1 MSRIN
6 VIRYLDHVFHCFP
19 YISMNFHIPNRIRIK
34 NASPKGHPASGC
46 GSQQG
51 FFMFVLVE
59 FQGISNLLEVST
71 HPAIFCM
78 FWSTS
83 LHHLTG
89 PYQSIALLF
98 SCLHHAHSWNMT
110 KCSRQGCP
118 CSSWWGIG
126 LSASVSPW
134 HKEISGCE
142 AWSPTVT
149 GKHLACKPIQSP
161 QNRVAI
167 QSVCSRSM

>member
-1 MSRIN
+1 MWF
-6 VIRYLDHVFHCFP
+6 VVFST
-19 YISMNFHIPNRIRIK
+19 IT
-34 NASPKGHPASGC
+34 
-46 GSQQG
+46 QQG

-118 CSSWWGIG
+118 CSSWWGTG

-149 GKHLACKPIQSP
+149 GKHLACKPIHSP

-167 QSVCSRSM
+167 QSVCSRSMMINVNDLKTTSIRWPHYITSLRLSGLVVW